1 MSNTITVTGYV
12 FSKNLEKQ
20 TATIRV
26 MNGKN
31 KDTGKYEYLFADCF
45 LRDAIK
51 ADKADAVEKDDTVE
65 VTGGF
70 VLNAYKSKDGESKV
84 GLKIFANSLTKTA
97 DGSSQPRRT
106 EHKAEPA
113 FTRF

>member
-12 FSKNLEKQ
+12 FETNTEKQ

-51 ADKADAVEKDDTVE
+51 ANKASAVSKDDTVE

-70 VLNAYKSKDGESKV
+70 VLKGYKSKDGESKV
-84 GLKIFANSLTKTA
+84 GLKIFANEFTKTA
-97 DGSSQPRRT
+97 DGASQPRRDNN
-106 EHKAEPA
+106 KSEPA